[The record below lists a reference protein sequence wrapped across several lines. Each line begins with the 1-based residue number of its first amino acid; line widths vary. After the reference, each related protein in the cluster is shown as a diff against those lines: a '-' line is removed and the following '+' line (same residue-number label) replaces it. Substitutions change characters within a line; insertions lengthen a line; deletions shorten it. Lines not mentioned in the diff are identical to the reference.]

1 MGKETTEG
9 PQWRQRRTL
18 LLWNLQQRWR
28 ETGKKQARQITSG
41 LRNVGTSK
49 QSGETDND

>member
-28 ETGKKQARQITSG
+28 ETGKKQARQINFRSQKCRDIKT
-41 LRNVGTSK
+41 
-49 QSGETDND
+49 EW